1 MQVRIAHELWR
12 EFDTKIC
19 SLFAHLGNL
28 LLSSTK
34 AIQYTLHCTVVSAP
48 VHRNGTNVQD
58 NFVAYVGPLTIVCEH
73 VRVSKGIFSAPK
85 TPFYD

>member
-1 MQVRIAHELWR
+1 MMQVRIAHELWR

-28 LLSSTK
+28 LLSAPLKLYRLLAVT
-34 AIQYTLHCTVVSAP
+34 AP